1 VVQRLKS
8 PQKGKAI
15 KAMKKVVFTLFF
27 ICIAYISIAQITI
40 LPVFGGKPI
49 TEDTWFVA
57 ENGDSIQF
65 DNIRFYLSNI
75 QFEMDDKKLINDTVK
90 AHLVDVFEP
99 STLKIALKNSD
110 FNKIKTMRF
119 NIGIDSL
126 TNVSG
131 ALDGD
136 LDPQKGMYWAWQSGY
151 INMKIEG
158 RSPQCKSRKNVFQ
171 YHIGGYLSPFYSMK
185 NVELLVKNSQNVI
198 ASNVATEGVVLK
210 IDFSKFF
217 ENITI
222 PIQNSIMM
230 PCREAMQ
237 LADYSTSMFS
247 IYEPKN

>member
-1 VVQRLKS
+1 MSVKS
-8 PQKGKAI
+8 TKS
-15 KAMKKVVFTLFF
+15 LFILLCF
-27 ICIAYISIAQITI
+27 AYKSMAQITI
-40 LPVFGGKPI
+40 LPVFDDKPI
-49 TEDTWFVA
+49 TENTWFVSK
-57 ENGDSIQF
+57 NGDSIQF

-75 QFEMDDKKLINDTVK
+75 QFEMGDKTLIKDTVK
-90 AHLVDVFEP
+90 AHLIDIFEP
-99 STLKIALKNSD
+99 TTLKIALKNMGFS
-110 FNKIKTMRF
+110 KIKAMRF

-131 ALDGD
+131 ALSGD

-158 RSPQCKSRKNVFQ
+158 RSPQCKNRKNVFQ
-171 YHIGGYLSPFYSMK
+171 YHIGGYLPPFYAMRQLEMPL
-185 NVELLVKNSQNVI
+185 NQTY
-198 ASNVATEGVVLK
+198 TEGVNLH

-247 IYEPKN
+247 IHAPKN